1 VKELQGW
8 ASAEFDVPVKACFE
22 LLAAVESYPEWFEV
36 VSGVEMLEEE
46 RNGTPGLARAELHVP
61 QSPFG
66 THFELFV
73 AVRTERPGTV
83 TLTRIP
89 DGASDEDRL
98 ELIWRMQ
105 RSGSTRLE
113 FEFDAAASFVPSFV
127 PVGGAGEAIAYAAIK
142 AARAAL
148 ER

>member
-1 VKELQGW
+1 MKELQGW
-8 ASAEFDVPVKACFE
+8 ASAELDVPAQECFE
-22 LLAAVESYPEWFEV
+22 LLAAVERYPAWFEV
-36 VSGVEMLEEE
+36 VSAVEILEAE
-46 RNGTPGLARAELHVP
+46 RNGTPGVARAELHVP

-73 AVRTERPGTV
+73 AVRTERPAV
-83 TLTRIP
+83 ITLTRLP
-89 DGASDEDRL
+89 DGAADEDRL
-98 ELIWRMQ
+98 ELTWRVN
-105 RSGSTRLE
+105 GGDYTELE

-127 PVGGAGEAIAYAAIK
+127 PVGGAGEAIARGAIE

>member
-1 VKELQGW
+1 MKELQGW
-8 ASAEFDVPVKACFE
+8 ASAELDVPAQECFE
-22 LLAAVESYPEWFEV
+22 LLAAVERYPAWFEV
-36 VSGVEMLEEE
+36 VSAVEILEAE

-73 AVRTERPGTV
+73 AVRTERPAV
-83 TLTRIP
+83 ITLTRLP
-89 DGASDEDRL
+89 DGAADEDRL
-98 ELIWRMQ
+98 ELIWRVN
-105 RSGSTRLE
+105 GGDYTELE

-127 PVGGAGEAIAYAAIK
+127 PVGGAGEAIARGAIE